1 MTEKRRPIGALE
13 AASGVLMFGLTT
25 SALFLVLSDLMNRAW
40 EQRKKA
46 GQNPAETTPT

>member
-1 MTEKRRPIGALE
+1 VAGFHPHITGWFCPHAD
-13 AASGVLMFGLTT
+13 SFTT